1 MNYTVTTDKTV
12 NETVQALEETV
23 KANKF
28 GVLHIHNVKETLN
41 EKGVP
46 FANECQILDVCNPHK
61 AKEILSTDMLMSM
74 VLPCKISVYT
84 DNNQTKISM
93 MTPTS
98 VFSKVNDSLD
108 DLAKDVELSLKKI
121 IDQAK

>member
-12 NETVQALEETV
+12 TEAVQALQETV

-28 GVLHIHNVKETLN
+28 GVLHIHNVQETLN

-61 AKEILSTDMLMSM
+61 AKEMLSTDMLMSM

-84 DNNQTKISM
+84 DNQQTKISM
-93 MTPTS
+93 MTPTA
-98 VFSKVNDSLD
+98 VFPKVNDSLD
-108 DLAKDVELSLKKI
+108 DLAKDVELSLKNI